1 MRWVARAL
9 WRLGQ
14 GAFAAAATDY
24 LSVVSGCVRG
34 IQATG
39 AARAWDAEV
48 VGRGVARAGC
58 PGVFGETRWRGRLG
72 YKRLHRCSN
81 LIIWAVLHLRLQHQT
96 AAAAPWRDANGVGE
110 LPGRRHH
117 QLAGAAAE
125 GMAIGMSA
133 APLRMFAARRAAS
146 CCLTF
151 SFCYLTSF
159 FAHGELSASFGFF
172 FFLLLLLRPMQH
184 HTGPATTSSPM
195 QSPAVR
201 VCPDNCPCGLVLPAP
216 TVDVLRRLVTELPG
230 QIARA
235 LLPSVRRV
243 H

>member
-172 FFLLLLLRPMQH
+172 FFSSSSSETDATSHRPSHDVFTNAVTRCPSLSRQLPLRS
-184 HTGPATTSSPM
+184 GA
-195 QSPAVR
+195 AGANR
-201 VCPDNCPCGLVLPAP
+201 
-216 TVDVLRRLVTELPG
+216 
-230 QIARA
+230 
-235 LLPSVRRV
+235 
-243 H
+243 